1 MKDKKVY
8 VIGAQNY
15 ANWLGM
21 ELTFDRTKADLIMFT
36 GGEDVSPELYG
47 DRTHRTTYA
56 SAQRDITDIGYYKYA
71 IENDI
76 PMLGI
81 CRGSQF
87 LTVMQPKGRLI
98 QDVENHAMG
107 GTHDI
112 EDIHGNILAIT
123 STHHQMHYPFDMDD
137 DEYELIAWANKKRS
151 SYYAFGDV
159 RAEWVDKDVPKESE
173 IIYYNLSRAMGIQGH
188 PEHLAYDHVT
198 NKYLRELVK
207 DKLQL

>member
-21 ELTFDRTKADLIMFT
+21 ELVDSREEADLIMFT

-47 DRTHRTTYA
+47 DKKHRTTYA
-56 SAQRDITDIGYYKYA
+56 SAQRDITDIGHYIYA
-71 IENDI
+71 IEHDI
-76 PMLGI
+76 PMIGI

-87 LTVMQPKGRLI
+87 LTVMQPKGKLV
-98 QDVENHAMG
+98 QDVERHAIG
-107 GTHDI
+107 GTHKI
-112 EDIHGNILAIT
+112 KDIHDNILDIT
-123 STHHQMHYPFDMDD
+123 STHHQMHYPYNMDD
-137 DEYELIAWANKKRS
+137 EDYEIIAWSHRPRS
-151 SYYAFGDV
+151 RYYDIDDYT
-159 RAEWVDKDVPKESE
+159 AEDIGKESE
-173 IIYYNLSRAMGIQGH
+173 IIFYPPTDALGIQGH
-188 PEHLAYDHVT
+188 PEHLDYDHIT